1 MVTNILGGNK
11 STILNNWTLP
21 FEKISATTILEVIIG
36 PFSAAP
42 LRLSSH
48 QYGGGNKSIV
58 LNNWTLPF
66 YKISATTIPYHTP
79 WFATM
84 LLSSVPELQHFR
96 THKLMVTLICLRLVS
111 NFKAIPAENP
121 SCARIDERAKFGQ
134 HRKSVFVLYSQSKIL
149 TFACP
154 GQLGIER
161 DRINIFFK
169 SPARANVFLQTR
181 NVYIHGSRGTWLIWM
196 CCIYLFNLPF

>member
-1 MVTNILGGNK
+1 MVVDLDSSVLDRDPAAAAVLRAPTSNDAGLNK
-11 STILNNWTLP
+11 PGL
-21 FEKISATTILEVIIG
+21 V
-36 PFSAAP
+36 
-42 LRLSSH
+42 
-48 QYGGGNKSIV
+48 V
-58 LNNWTLPF
+58 L
-66 YKISATTIPYHTP
+66 PYHTIHHGSRQCCSP
-79 WFATM
+79 LCQNSNISGPTSWWWRWYA
-84 LLSSVPELQHFR
+84 
-96 THKLMVTLICLRLVS
+96 LVS

-134 HRKSVFVLYSQSKIL
+134 HRKSVFVLYSQFKIL

-181 NVYIHGSRGTWLIWM
+181 NVDIHSSRGTWLIWM

>member
-1 MVTNILGGNK
+1 MGVGIKVLF
-11 STILNNWTLP
+11 STIGLFHFIKFLQPPYYTIHHASRQCCSPLCQNSN
-21 FEKISATTILEVIIG
+21 ISG
-36 PFSAAP
+36 PTSWWWRWYA
-42 LRLSSH
+42 
-48 QYGGGNKSIV
+48 
-58 LNNWTLPF
+58 
-66 YKISATTIPYHTP
+66 
-79 WFATM
+79 
-84 LLSSVPELQHFR
+84 
-96 THKLMVTLICLRLVS
+96 LVS

-134 HRKSVFVLYSQSKIL
+134 HRKSVFVLYSQFKIL

-181 NVYIHGSRGTWLIWM
+181 NVDIHSSRGTWLIWM